1 MWCACGKV
9 LPKVQYLLCYGGH
22 CYFNSASSHFGS
34 RTRQAVHSVVHLAI
48 YDIYTAVYTQHTC
61 ALSRLH
67 CGRPANSSWPGG
79 RPFCLQ
85 PPHIADS
92 DLHNPLQRHALPL
105 HAHAHAPSHIERRCV
120 ARLTVSGLRAWQLRR
135 AREAHWSAPCLGSF
149 ERKRSL
155 AMRMRRSFMS
165 SFSFSKSNWPRSISG
180 EEMGGRICSGSSSK
194 YA

>member
-1 MWCACGKV
+1 M
-9 LPKVQYLLCYGGH
+9 
-22 CYFNSASSHFGS
+22 S
-34 RTRQAVHSVVHLAI
+34 
-48 YDIYTAVYTQHTC
+48 
-61 ALSRLH
+61 LSRGF
-67 CGRPANSSWPGG
+67 CGCARGLGLPARSWQATPSAATRRPMAMP
-79 RPFCLQ
+79 
-85 PPHIADS
+85 
-92 DLHNPLQRHALPL
+92 LPL
-105 HAHAHAPSHIERRCV
+105 PGTCPLSHIER
-120 ARLTVSGLRAWQLRR
+120 AGAWRLTVSGRCARRAWQLRR

>member
-1 MWCACGKV
+1 MRACGVSVK
-9 LPKVQYLLCYGGH
+9 YLYVCYGGH

-34 RTRQAVHSVVHLAI
+34 RTRPAVHSVVHLAI
-48 YDIYTAVYTQHTC
+48 YDIYKAVYTAHMC
-61 ALSRLH
+61 SLASPPVGLPRAS
-67 CGRPANSSWPGG
+67 SSWPGG

-105 HAHAHAPSHIERRCV
+105 HAHAHAHAPSHVERRCV